1 MDYCFKWDHEKAKIN
16 DDKHGVRFEEAASIF
31 LDPKA
36 LSIYDEKHS
45 QTEDRWLTLG
55 ISRSGRL
62 LVVCHTFQD
71 ETSDSVVIRIIS
83 SRRATQKEAKP
94 YRS

>member
-1 MDYCFKWDHEKAKIN
+1 MLKWDEQKAKIN
-16 DDKHGVRFEEAASIF
+16 DDKHGVHFEEAASIF
-31 LDPKA
+31 LDPRA

-45 QTEDRWLTLG
+45 QTEDRWLTMG
-55 ISRSGRL
+55 ISRAGRL

-71 ETSDSVVIRIIS
+71 ERADSVAIRIFS
-83 SRRATQKEAKP
+83 SRRATPNEAKA